1 MATPADVARFRA
13 TQVRLEAARKGH
25 LRRARLAATEGNY
38 ALAAELR
45 RLAAK

>member
-13 TQVRLEAARKGH
+13 TQARLEAVREGH
-25 LRRARLAATEGNY
+25 LRRANLAAAAGNY
-38 ALAAELR
+38 SLAARLR